1 MHMKYRAEI
10 DGLRALA
17 VLPVILFHAGFE
29 WFSGGFVGVDVFFVI
44 SGYLITT
51 IIISEMAEGKFSIVN
66 FYERRARRIL
76 PALFFVMSACLPF
89 AWLWLAPNDLKDFG
103 QSLVAVSTFSS
114 NILFWQQSGYFDTA
128 AELKPL
134 LHTWSLAV
142 EEQYYIL
149 FPIFLMLTWRL
160 GIKWVLI
167 LLSVVF
173 LLSLGVAQW
182 GAYYKPSATFFLLP
196 TRGWEL
202 LVGVFAAFY
211 LKHNTHLKS
220 HFLNQVLS
228 LLGFGMIVYSI
239 VAFDKTTP
247 FPSLH
252 ALIPTIGT
260 GLLILFAVP
269 KTLIHKL
276 LSLKFIVGIGLIS
289 YSAYLWH
296 QPFLAFA
303 RHRLLG
309 DVSDFI
315 LIVLCTASLVMAW
328 FSWKFVE
335 APFRNRKTLTRKK
348 IFFFSIV
355 CMALFSSLGISMH
368 LKNGYEDRVSFSE
381 ELANSFKRPSLE
393 NCFDTPFNHSVEE
406 WGCILG
412 RSEGRINFILFGD
425 SHSLS
430 FKTLIDQKAKE
441 KDVKVF
447 YTGSSGCLPFLGIYP
462 KRNDQYENNCNLLNE
477 RIFELAKS
485 NDVDGIILSAR
496 WSYYTYGDYG
506 YSGAQLVSNLPEGP
520 FSLQKSIDTFTTALE
535 RTVDNYNSID
545 VPIHLITQPP
555 HQKYPPQS
563 VYFRIAK
570 GMGSVESVSV
580 RRSDFDRLNE
590 IPINA
595 FYKYESKINIYNITD
610 LFCDEYVCL
619 IGERDRS
626 FYFDE
631 DHLGTYGA
639 LKLEKVI
646 DNILSKEVL

>member
-1 MHMKYRAEI
+1 
-10 DGLRALA
+10 
-17 VLPVILFHAGFE
+17 
-29 WFSGGFVGVDVFFVI
+29 
-44 SGYLITT
+44 
-51 IIISEMAEGKFSIVN
+51 
-66 FYERRARRIL
+66 
-76 PALFFVMSACLPF
+76 
-89 AWLWLAPNDLKDFG
+89 
-103 QSLVAVSTFSS
+103 
-114 NILFWQQSGYFDTA
+114 
-128 AELKPL
+128 
-134 LHTWSLAV
+134 
-142 EEQYYIL
+142 
-149 FPIFLMLTWRL
+149 MLTWRL

-202 LVGVFAAFY
+202 LVGVFAAFF
-211 LKHNTHLKS
+211 LKLNAHSKS
-220 HFLNQVLS
+220 HIVNQALS

-260 GLLILFAVP
+260 GLLILFALP

-296 QPFLAFA
+296 QPLLAFA

-315 LIVLCTASLVMAW
+315 LIVLCIASLVMAW

-348 IFFFSIV
+348 VFFFSIV
-355 CMALFSSLGISMH
+355 CMVLFSSLGISMQ

-381 ELANSFKRPSLE
+381 ELANSFKSPPLE
-393 NCFDTPFNHSVEE
+393 NCFDTPFNHSAEE

-412 RSEGRINFILFGD
+412 RSEGEINIIFFGD

-462 KRNDQYENNCNLLNE
+462 QRNDQYENNCNLLNE

-496 WSYYTYGDYG
+496 WSYYTYGNYG
-506 YSGAQLVSNLPEGP
+506 FSGAQLISNSPEGP
-520 FSLQKSIDTFTTALE
+520 FSLQHSIDTFNSALE
-535 RTVDNYNSID
+535 DTVNNYNSID

-563 VYFRIAK
+563 VYFKIAK
-570 GMGSVESVSV
+570 GMDSVESLSV
-580 RRSDFDRLNE
+580 RRHDFDRLNE
-590 IPINA
+590 IPINT
-595 FYKYESKINIYNITD
+595 FYKYENKLNIYNITD
-610 LFCDEYVCL
+610 LFCDEYLCP

-626 FYFDE
+626 FYYDE
-631 DHLGTYGA
+631 DHLSTDGA

-646 DNILSKEVL
+646 EKILSKEAL